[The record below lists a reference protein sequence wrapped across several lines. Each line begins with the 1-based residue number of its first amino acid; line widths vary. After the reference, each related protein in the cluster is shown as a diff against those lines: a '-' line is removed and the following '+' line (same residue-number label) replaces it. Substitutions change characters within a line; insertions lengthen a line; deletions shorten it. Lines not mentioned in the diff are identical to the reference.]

1 MTEIG
6 EPNNFIVKQLHS
18 EIQNLKYRQ
27 KVEEFNILLEC
38 LLPYTH
44 PHVYPKCIGSGIQN
58 TRKPNK
64 LLSLM
69 TVCRYD
75 FHDGAMAYILQFG

>member
-1 MTEIG
+1 MK
-6 EPNNFIVKQLHS
+6 PRRSNNFIVK
-18 EIQNLKYRQ
+18 IKNLEYKQ
-27 KVEEFNILLEC
+27 EVEEFNILLEC

-44 PHVYPKCIGSGIQN
+44 PNIYPKGIGSGIQN
-58 TRKPNK
+58 TGKPNK

-69 TVCRYD
+69 TVYRHD